1 MKTQTSLIDPSPK
14 RLRPSSIDIKNV
26 QGIEGAKIEFGPNY
40 TIFKGKN
47 GLGKSSLLHAIG
59 NVVMGSAAL
68 SGIARVIEG
77 EYFEPEV
84 TLVLKGIDGAAEE
97 RITKTA
103 EKTPTI
109 KSRIGTSAAFE
120 TRKKPGE
127 YLRVI
132 SDQGADPAKF
142 LNASAKEQVEM
153 LLESLSLTWDDA
165 RVREILGEF
174 AAVVD
179 AEALPME
186 HLHPLQRIQAV
197 RDSIFRARTGV
208 NRDEKAKRSA
218 ADQTLRDAPAEIPEG
233 LSDRIAEKRAEIAT
247 LQADLSGRQEAW
259 RGRYREAESA
269 ATARRD
275 AAIAAAKAAFDVEMG
290 AANAK
295 AAEDKAALTEATAT
309 LNAANT
315 ALSTLLRDQT
325 DATKAQT
332 MHETAAKFLA
342 DAESLKGKA
351 DRMTA
356 TIAALEAEKANM
368 ASDIPIEGLSI
379 SEGEIKIATVPL
391 SQINT
396 ARRVAVA
403 FSVATLRSKGLALR
417 ACFIDNMESLDD
429 DHRAHLMRIAQ
440 AEGVYIFG
448 AAVSSDDT
456 LQIER
461 G

>member
-1 MKTQTSLIDPSPK
+1 MKPQASLLEQTPK

-26 QGIEGAKIEFGPNY
+26 QGIPGAKIEFGPNY

-68 SGIARVIEG
+68 SSIARVIDG

-109 KSRIGTSAAFE
+109 KSRIGASAAFE

-233 LSDRIAEKRAEIAT
+233 LEARIAEKRAEIAA
-247 LQADLSGRQEAW
+247 LQAALSSQQERW
-259 RGRYREAESA
+259 RGAFREKETAA
-269 ATARRD
+269 ATKRD
-275 AAIAAAKAAFDVEMG
+275 AAITAAKAEFDKDMAIATQDAAEEKAAIAHNSATVDK
-290 AANAK
+290 ANA
-295 AAEDKAALTEATAT
+295 D
-309 LNAANT
+309 
-315 ALSTLLRDQT
+315 LSTLLRDQT
-325 DATKAQT
+325 DATKART
-332 MHETAAKFLA
+332 MHETAAKFTA

-379 SEGEIKIATVPL
+379 SEGEIKIATVSL
-391 SQINT
+391 SQVNT
-396 ARRVAVA
+396 AKRTAVA
-403 FSVATLRSKGLALR
+403 FSIATLRSKGLALR
-417 ACFIDNMESLDD
+417 CVFVDSMESLDA
-429 DHRAHLMRIAQ
+429 DHRSHLMALAK
-440 AEGVYIFG
+440 AEGVYVFG
-448 AAVSSDDT
+448 AAVSEDDT
-456 LQIER
+456 LVIER

>member
-1 MKTQTSLIDPSPK
+1 MKTQTSLIDPAPK
-14 RLRPSSIDIKNV
+14 RLRPASIDIKNV
-26 QGIEGAKIEFGPNY
+26 QGIDGAKIEFGPTY

-109 KSRIGTSAAFE
+109 KSRIGASAAFE

-165 RVREILGEF
+165 RVRGILGEF

-233 LSDRIAEKRAEIAT
+233 LEDRIAAK
-247 LQADLSGRQEAW
+247 RQEIETLSVDVTTENLRITSNFRA
-259 RGRYREAESA
+259 RVDSAEAAREA
-269 ATARRD
+269 
-275 AAIAAAKAAFDVEMG
+275 AIQKAKAEYDKAVAAAKED
-290 AANAK
+290 
-295 AAEDKAALTEATAT
+295 AAEARAAVVVTTRKLDKA
-309 LNAANT
+309 NDD
-315 ALSTLLRDQT
+315 LSRLLRDQT
-325 DATKAQT
+325 DATKART
-332 MHETAAKFLA
+332 MHETAARFVA
-342 DAESLKGKA
+342 DADSLKGKA
-351 DRMTA
+351 ERMTA

-379 SEGEIKIATVPL
+379 SDGEIKIATVPL

-440 AEGVYIFG
+440 TEGVYIFG
-448 AAVSSDDT
+448 AMVSSDDT